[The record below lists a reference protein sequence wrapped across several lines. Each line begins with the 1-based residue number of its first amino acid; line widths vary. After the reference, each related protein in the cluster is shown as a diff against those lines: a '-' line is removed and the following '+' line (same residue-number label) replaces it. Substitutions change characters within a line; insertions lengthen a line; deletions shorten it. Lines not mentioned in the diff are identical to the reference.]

1 MQISNF
7 PFTQFVV
14 SQTGAFPDDYTRIKT
29 NLLTITY
36 QQATVM
42 IERREIDPNI
52 NIIILVSVITTL
64 FHNHHYFLTIL
75 ILYTIC
81 AILALLMVGTRPLLD
96 HAPLPPILHGQAIST
111 NLSLM

>member
-1 MQISNF
+1 
-7 PFTQFVV
+7 
-14 SQTGAFPDDYTRIKT
+14 
-29 NLLTITY
+29 
-36 QQATVM
+36 M

-96 HAPLPPILHGQAIST
+96 HAPSHLAWAGHQHKLEPNVNLHVRLQK
-111 NLSLM
+111 